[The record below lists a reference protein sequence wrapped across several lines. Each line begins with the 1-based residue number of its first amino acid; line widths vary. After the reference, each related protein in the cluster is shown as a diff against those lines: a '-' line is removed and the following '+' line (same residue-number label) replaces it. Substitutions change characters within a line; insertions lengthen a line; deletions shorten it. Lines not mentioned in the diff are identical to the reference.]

1 MLGAAV
7 VRAAAR
13 RGAVQ
18 QQRRTMF
25 EGPNNVIKNQAE
37 MQKGAT
43 PYLRGEADPTYLRK
57 SGDGAVAGV
66 TAVLVSVS
74 VFMLGWN
81 HYRMWH
87 GSKQ

>member
-13 RGAVQ
+13 RGVAQ
-18 QQRRTMF
+18 QQRRGMF
-25 EGPNNVIKNQAE
+25 DGPNNVVKNQAD

-57 SGDGAVAGV
+57 SGDGAVAGF
-66 TAVLVSVS
+66 TAVFVVVSWV
-74 VFMLGWN
+74 MLGWN
-81 HYRMWH
+81 HVRMWH
-87 GSKQ
+87 GQK